1 MSRRGGRHHDGRIL
15 RQRHTRACVVVGHG
29 AVVRAV
35 LCPVRTPGRAPRKI
49 RRRTGMPADPVV
61 GLMGVARH
69 TDRVRRRL
77 GVRGVVLAPRLRVRR
92 GRLLLVV
99 VVPRL
104 LVRGLRL
111 RRDRCLRPGGRDPR
125 EAATRAAR
133 ARSPAPWLAPT
144 AAPPPAARGSPP
156 TPSRRAPARSSR
168 RPSNW
173 RARRPFAL
181 PRRAQDEHRS
191 AERRPTRRVFFTS
204 PKDLRKS
211 RR

>member
-1 MSRRGGRHHDGRIL
+1 MSRRGGRPHDGRIL

-35 LCPVRTPGRAPRKI
+35 LCPVRTPGRALRKI

-111 RRDRCLRPGGRDPR
+111 RRDRCLRPGEPGTHGRR
-125 EAATRAAR
+125 QHA
-133 ARSPAPWLAPT
+133 L
-144 AAPPPAARGSPP
+144 RG
-156 TPSRRAPARSSR
+156 
-168 RPSNW
+168 
-173 RARRPFAL
+173 RARRRRLALRPPPRRLL
-181 PRRAQDEHRS
+181 PRVVVRPRLRVGRLPAHRGAPRTGARDDPS
-191 AERRPTRRVFFTS
+191 LCLDVPKMNIDRLRGDRLAESSSRHRRI
-204 PKDLRKS
+204 
-211 RR
+211 